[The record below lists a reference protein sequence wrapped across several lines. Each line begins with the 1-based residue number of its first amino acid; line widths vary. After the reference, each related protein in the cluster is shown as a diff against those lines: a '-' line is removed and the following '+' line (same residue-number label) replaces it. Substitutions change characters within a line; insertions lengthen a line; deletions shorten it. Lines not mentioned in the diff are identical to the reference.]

1 MAAQVLGNAPFHIVR
16 NRFLPF
22 CHISAIPD
30 RRLAAIHHGI
40 EQQEQMQTVLL
51 QAPVRRLKVGVQL
64 LCQPAALCSHCS
76 EIEPAMVIQRTPDPT
91 VIITVGG
98 QFRDRV
104 LGEPIQVKHNF
115 QPGITPTGIPVSVFG
130 RMLINAEH
138 SRLHIHIGAIQWA
151 DFAPA
156 ADADIQARKKDQG
169 TIDKIMGNL
178 IALNL
183 ILGVIVTVLG
193 MIFTRPI
200 LTLSGAEGAILNN
213 AERYLRIIFAG
224 SLFVNFAQSS
234 NMIMRGEGLL
244 KQAMI
249 YSGGSAI
256 LNIILDPILISVLE
270 PHGMGIEGAAYATVI
285 AQIVYAAAMLRHFRS
300 KSKNVRIHGIRV
312 EKSLIPEI
320 FGVGFSAMLMQV
332 MTLLQQTVLY
342 HTAHSYGGDDWQILL
357 GAALSV
363 QSFTMIPLW
372 GASQGFQPAAGTNY
386 GAKQYDRVK
395 QITKT
400 FLAGVTV
407 LSLIFYIPIQLGAET
422 VLSWFIKE
430 SGIVSMG
437 VTDFR
442 VLFSTYIFLG
452 LVLMAITLMQSLGK
466 ASKASVLVL
475 LRQIVLFVPLVL
487 LVPRLGGLGING
499 VFLAPALTDL
509 IVLVI
514 AILMLGAEFRNLS
527 RLSGK

>member
-1 MAAQVLGNAPFHIVR
+1 MVQKADTR
-16 NRFLPF
+16 
-22 CHISAIPD
+22 
-30 RRLAAIHHGI
+30 
-40 EQQEQMQTVLL
+40 T
-51 QAPVRRLKVGVQL
+51 QL
-64 LCQPAALCSHCS
+64 LTAPPFQLMLSLSLPA
-76 EIEPAMVIQRTPDPT
+76 IIGMV
-91 VIITVGG
+91 VVGLYSLM
-98 QFRDRV
+98 DRV
-104 LGEPIQVKHNF
+104 FVGQMIDQVAM
-115 QPGITPTGIPVSVFG
+115 GAVSISYPFT
-130 RMLINAEH
+130 LINSGISTLIGVGSASVL
-138 SRLHIHIGAIQWA
+138 SRAVG
-151 DFAPA
+151 
-156 ADADIQARKKDQG
+156 KKDQN

-200 LTLSGAEGAILNN
+200 LTLSGAEGAILAN

-224 SLFVNFAQSS
+224 SLFVNFARSS

-244 KQAMI
+244 KQAMVF
-249 YSGGSAI
+249 SGGSAI

-270 PHGMGIEGAAYATVI
+270 PRGMGIEGAAYATVI
-285 AQIVYAAAMLRHFRS
+285 AQILYAAAMLWHFKSR
-300 KSKNVRIHGIRV
+300 SKNVRIHKIRV
-312 EKSLIPEI
+312 ETSLISEI

-395 QITKT
+395 QITKV
-400 FLAGVTV
+400 FIAGATI
-407 LSLIFYIPIQLGAET
+407 LSLIFYIPIQLSAET

-430 SGIVSMG
+430 SRIAAMG
-437 VTDFR
+437 VTNFR
-442 VLFSTYIFLG
+442 ILFSTYIFLG
-452 LVLMAITLMQSLGK
+452 LVLMVITLMQSLGK

-475 LRQIVLFVPLVL
+475 LRQIVLFVPLVI
-487 LVPRLGGLGING
+487 LVPKLGWLGING

-509 IVLVI
+509 VVLLI
-514 AILMLGAEFRNLS
+514 AAFMLVSKFRSLTKLKD
-527 RLSGK
+527 R

>member
-1 MAAQVLGNAPFHIVR
+1 MAQKQDTR
-16 NRFLPF
+16 
-22 CHISAIPD
+22 
-30 RRLAAIHHGI
+30 
-40 EQQEQMQTVLL
+40 T
-51 QAPVRRLKVGVQL
+51 QL
-64 LCQPAALCSHCS
+64 LTASPFQLMISLSLPA
-76 EIEPAMVIQRTPDPT
+76 IIGMV
-91 VIITVGG
+91 VVGLYS
-98 QFRDRV
+98 FMDRV
-104 LGEPIQVKHNF
+104 FVGQLIDEVAMGA
-115 QPGITPTGIPVSVFG
+115 VSVSYPFT
-130 RMLINAEH
+130 LINSGISTLIGVGSASVL
-138 SRLHIHIGAIQWA
+138 SRAVG
-151 DFAPA
+151 
-156 ADADIQARKKDQG
+156 KKDQN

-183 ILGVIVTVLG
+183 ILGVIVTALG

-244 KQAMI
+244 KQAMKF
-249 YSGGSAI
+249 SGGSAV
-256 LNIILDPILISVLE
+256 LNIVLDPILILILR
-270 PHGMGIEGAAYATVI
+270 PYGMGIDGAAYATVV
-285 AQIVYAAAMLRHFRS
+285 AQILYAAAMLRHFQF
-300 KSKNVRIHGIRV
+300 KSKNVRIHKIRI
-312 EKSLIPEI
+312 ETSLVSEI

-342 HTAHSYGGDDWQILL
+342 NTAHSYGGDDWQILL

-386 GAKQYDRVK
+386 GAKQYNRVK
-395 QITKT
+395 QVTKA
-400 FLAGVTV
+400 FIIGVTV
-407 LSLIFYIPIQLGAET
+407 LSLIFYVPIQLGAET

-430 SGIVSMG
+430 SRIVGMG

-442 VLFSTYIFLG
+442 ILFSTYIFLG

-475 LRQIVLFVPLVL
+475 LRQIVLFVPLVIL
-487 LVPRLGGLGING
+487 MPKIGGLGIRG

-509 IVLVI
+509 AVLVI
-514 AILMLGAEFRNLS
+514 SIIMLASEFRSLT
-527 RLSGK
+527 KQAA